1 MVPSE
6 GAIRSRNRWR
16 EYQERRR
23 ATNWTKMSYY
33 DYVDIGDLV
42 KFEPDSGYDES
53 KVGLVVET
61 ADTVKYE
68 KPDGCDTLVHWFGE
82 EKPSW
87 ELTTYLA
94 HVEEDTPEK
103 EL

>member
-1 MVPSE
+1 MPSK
-6 GAIRSRNRWR
+6 ATIKSRKRWL

-33 DYVDIGDLV
+33 DYVHIGDLV

-53 KVGLVVET
+53 KVGMVVET

-68 KPDGCDTLVHWFGE
+68 PPVGCDTLVHWFGE
-82 EKPSW
+82 KKPSW
-87 ELTTYLA
+87 ELTSYLA
-94 HVEEDTPEK
+94 HVEENMSEK
-103 EL
+103 AS